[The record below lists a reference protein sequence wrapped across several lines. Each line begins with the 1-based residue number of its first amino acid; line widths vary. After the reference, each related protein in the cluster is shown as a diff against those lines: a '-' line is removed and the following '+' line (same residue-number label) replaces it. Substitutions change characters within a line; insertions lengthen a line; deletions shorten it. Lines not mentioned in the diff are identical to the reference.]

1 MPISVICPGCKARFT
16 VSDQF
21 AGQTGPCPKCKK
33 PIKIPEPAAQ
43 SVVIHE
49 PERAAVTSAGTG
61 RAPTA
66 PLKRRD
72 RPVRLTAFLIT
83 AAGAVAFMA
92 SAAALPMVFGPAG
105 SSDEGIPAWLLLLGS
120 FTVAVP
126 CVMLGYAAVRNR
138 ELEPYRG
145 QHLIV
150 RTLICSLV
158 YASLWGL
165 RGLIPAEQTA
175 EMWQWFTIAPLFDTA
190 GALAALATLD
200 LDWGTAA
207 IHFSFYVLFTSLL
220 RWLAGLSP
228 L

>member
-1 MPISVICPGCKARFT
+1 
-16 VSDQF
+16 
-21 AGQTGPCPKCKK
+21 
-33 PIKIPEPAAQ
+33 
-43 SVVIHE
+43 
-49 PERAAVTSAGTG
+49 
-61 RAPTA
+61 
-66 PLKRRD
+66 
-72 RPVRLTAFLIT
+72 
-83 AAGAVAFMA
+83 
-92 SAAALPMVFGPAG
+92 
-105 SSDEGIPAWLLLLGS
+105 
-120 FTVAVP
+120 
-126 CVMLGYAAVRNR
+126 MLGYAAVRNR

-175 EMWQWFTIAPLFDTA
+175 EMWQWFTIAPLFVTA